1 MAHQETLSDIPDDE
15 VEEVME
21 DFKDSGATKVTKTKQ
36 SNGLWTVTA
45 TFADE
50 SASGESEPDRV
61 GRYGRRVLDLRSD

>member
-36 SNGLWTVTA
+36 ANGLWTVTA

-50 SASGESEPDRV
+50 AASDESEPDE
-61 GRYGRRVLDLRSD
+61 SDT